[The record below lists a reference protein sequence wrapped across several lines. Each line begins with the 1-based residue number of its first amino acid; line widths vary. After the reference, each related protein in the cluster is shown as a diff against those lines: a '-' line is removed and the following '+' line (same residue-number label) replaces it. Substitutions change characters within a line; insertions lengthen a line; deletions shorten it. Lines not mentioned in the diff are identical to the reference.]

1 MEDCTVPTTIHES
14 ILLVA
19 EMYRDKKAIITL
31 NESVTYL
38 ELVNRA
44 SDLANRFT
52 RPLRVGI
59 CIKDPIQFA
68 IVYLGSLIG
77 GGQILLLSASSSQSE
92 VITMLEQA
100 DCDVLFTDRTDFTN
114 FIGKVFVYSIEQAN
128 FDLLQSEQQLTTNDN
143 TAVMVPTSGSISR
156 PKIVKLSHKALI
168 WNAMAHNEH
177 LDMRSNDIAL
187 VILPLTSSFAH
198 TTQFLAQLL
207 IGGTCVIHNGVLF
220 PRDIYQTIRNYQ
232 ITSMGCVSTHLKL
245 FVLNPP
251 SPEDVKTLKLMVCA
265 GAPTDIETISQ
276 AREMFKHA
284 DIVRAYGLTEAG
296 PRVSCGLKNKVVS
309 NDSSGVPLK
318 GVQIKVMG
326 EENEG
331 TECLLF
337 EPGEIWVNSPSLYNG
352 YYEKG
357 NKDYAQKPKEEW
369 LKTGDIGYIDAENQ
383 LFILGR
389 SKNIIIVG
397 GMNVYPEEVEEIL
410 CRFPD
415 ISDAYVYGR
424 EDSLTG
430 EQVVAEIVVRSG
442 EVKLSDIRKFCSD
455 YLSKYKIPK
464 SVNVVDSIKRTET
477 GKVQRGSRVNSN
489 S

>member
-1 MEDCTVPTTIHES
+1 MEYWTVPTTIHEF

-19 EMYRDKKAIITL
+19 ETYRDKEAVITL

-44 SDLANRFT
+44 SDLAKRFT

-68 IVYLGSLIG
+68 IVYLGSLMG
-77 GGQILLLSASSSQSE
+77 GGQILLISASSSQPE

-100 DCDVLFTDRTDFTN
+100 DCDVLFTDRTDFTS
-114 FIGKVFVYSIEQAN
+114 FYGEIFVYSMEQDN
-128 FDLLQSEQQLTTNDN
+128 FNLLQSDQQILTNGN
-143 TAVMVPTSGSISR
+143 TAVMIPTSGSISK
-156 PKIVKLSHKALI
+156 PKIVELSHKALI
-168 WNAMAHNEH
+168 WNALAHNEH
-177 LDMRSNDIAL
+177 LDMGSNDVAL
-187 VILPLTSSFAH
+187 IILPLTSSFAH

-220 PRDIYQTIRNYQ
+220 PRDIYQAIHNYQ

-245 FVLNPP
+245 FVQNPP
-251 SPEDVKTLKLMVCA
+251 SPDDVKTLKLMVCA

-276 AREMFKHA
+276 ARERFKHA

-296 PRVSCGLKNKVVS
+296 PRVSCGLKNKILS
-309 NDSSGVPLK
+309 NDSSGVPLN
-318 GVQIKVMG
+318 GVKIKVMREG
-326 EENEG
+326 NEG
-331 TECLLF
+331 TECQLF

-357 NKDYAQKPKEEW
+357 DKDHPQKPEEEW
-369 LKTGDIGYIDAENQ
+369 LKTGDIGYIDAECQ
-383 LFILGR
+383 IFIIGR

-410 CRFPD
+410 CRFPN
-415 ISDAYVYGR
+415 ISDAYVYGT

-430 EQVVAEIVVRSG
+430 EQVVAEIVVRSS
-442 EVKLSDIRKFCSD
+442 EVEFSDIRKFCSD

-464 SVNVVDSIKRTET
+464 SINVVDSIKRTEN
-477 GKVQRGSRVNSN
+477 GKVQRGSRVNFN
-489 S
+489 

>member
-1 MEDCTVPTTIHES
+1 M
-14 ILLVA
+14 
-19 EMYRDKKAIITL
+19 
-31 NESVTYL
+31 
-38 ELVNRA
+38 
-44 SDLANRFT
+44 
-52 RPLRVGI
+52 
-59 CIKDPIQFA
+59 
-68 IVYLGSLIG
+68 
-77 GGQILLLSASSSQSE
+77 
-92 VITMLEQA
+92 
-100 DCDVLFTDRTDFTN
+100 
-114 FIGKVFVYSIEQAN
+114 FVQ
-128 FDLLQSEQQLTTNDN
+128 
-143 TAVMVPTSGSISR
+143 
-156 PKIVKLSHKALI
+156 
-168 WNAMAHNEH
+168 
-177 LDMRSNDIAL
+177 
-187 VILPLTSSFAH
+187 
-198 TTQFLAQLL
+198 
-207 IGGTCVIHNGVLF
+207 
-220 PRDIYQTIRNYQ
+220 
-232 ITSMGCVSTHLKL
+232 
-245 FVLNPP
+245 NPP
-251 SPEDVKTLKLMVCA
+251 SPDDVKTLKLMVCA

-296 PRVSCGLKNKVVS
+296 PRVSCGLKNQIVS

-318 GVQIKVMG
+318 GVQIKVMR

-357 NKDYAQKPKEEW
+357 KKQKPKEEW

-383 LFILGR
+383 LFIIGR

-397 GMNVYPEEVEEIL
+397 GMNVYPEEVEEVL

-415 ISDAYVYGR
+415 ISDAYVYGT

-430 EQVVAEIVVRSG
+430 EQVVAEVVVRLG
-442 EVKLSDIRKFCSD
+442 EVKLSNIRKFCSD

-464 SVNVVDSIKRTET
+464 SVNVVDSIKRTEN